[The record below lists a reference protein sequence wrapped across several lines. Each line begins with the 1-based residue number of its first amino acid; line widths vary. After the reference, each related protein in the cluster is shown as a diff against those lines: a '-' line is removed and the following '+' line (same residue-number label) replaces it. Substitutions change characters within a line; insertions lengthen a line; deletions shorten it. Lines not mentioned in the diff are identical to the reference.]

1 MIIIIWSA
9 TKALLD
15 NGYTITFMLS
25 QMYKTEKATAKEER
39 PGASH
44 DGIPQN
50 SGSKTDLTVVLNAWY
65 LAGFYT
71 GK

>member
-1 MIIIIWSA
+1 
-9 TKALLD
+9 
-15 NGYTITFMLS
+15 MLS

-39 PGASH
+39 PSASH

-50 SGSKTDLTVVLNAWY
+50 SGSNTDLTVVLNAWY